1 MGGSLREFK
10 GGKNTLGYYITGQRP
25 WERRGHVL
33 IDHISWGWLLYS
45 DSITKLDTNYFIGLS
60 ILVPCR
66 GQTPSFIEIKISGG

>member
-33 IDHISWGWLLYS
+33 ILLRYV
-45 DSITKLDTNYFIGLS
+45 KNEKP
-60 ILVPCR
+60 ILTTTSVFKR
-66 GQTPSFIEIKISGG
+66 N